1 MTPERTD
8 RQSDA
13 PEPAPDQAQK
23 RKTTALSRRALIT
36 GGTMLGVGVAAAAI
50 AATRPG
56 SGSSAA
62 TGQATPSA
70 SSTAQPVLRSF
81 VSSDL
86 TVPAITSWKTG
97 TTAPGFVFVTQQV
110 TGFNGAIVRENG
122 EPVWIEPTKANV
134 TDLKVQTYRGEPVL
148 TYWTGKSTGGHG
160 AGQGKILDPTYAT
173 IATVS
178 AGNGLDADLHE
189 FNLTDRGTA
198 LVTVYATKPADLS
211 SIGGPKNGYLY
222 DCHVQE
228 IDVETGKVLLDWDA
242 LDHIPVSETYLG
254 LTQDAGHDGTTAGR
268 AFDAYHL
275 NAVEEDGD
283 RLLVSARHTHTIY
296 SIDRATGDV
305 KWRFGGKKSD
315 IAVQKDAVFA
325 WQHDVRRHDDG
336 TITLFDNHLY
346 SGTDGASRGLKFSL
360 DTGET
365 TATLEQEYRYDNH
378 LGTAMGSVQV
388 LQNGNV
394 LVGWG
399 TDPAVTEFT
408 AAGDAVYEATLGA
421 ISYRAS
427 RHAWVA
433 HPTTAPSVAVR
444 SEGDGMRVFASWNGA
459 TEVRSWRVL
468 ASTSGEPAPV
478 GTVKRSGFETSLL
491 VKQAQ
496 HVAVQALDANG
507 EVLAASKTISV

>member
-1 MTPERTD
+1 MTPEKTD
-8 RQSDA
+8 RL
-13 PEPAPDQAQK
+13 PAAE
-23 RKTTALSRRALIT
+23 KTPALSRRALIT
-36 GGTMLGVGVAAAAI
+36 GGSMLGVGLAAGAF
-50 AATRPG
+50 AATRG
-56 SGSSAA
+56 ESGSSAA
-62 TGQATPSA
+62 TRQPTPSA

-86 TVPAITSWKTG
+86 TSPAITSWKTG
-97 TTAPGFVFVTQQV
+97 TTAPGFLFVTQQV
-110 TGFNGAIVRENG
+110 KGFNGSIVRENG
-122 EPVWIEPTKANV
+122 EPVWIEPTQANV
-134 TDLKVQTYRGEPVL
+134 TDLKVQTYQGKPVL

-160 AGQGKILDPTYAT
+160 AGSGKILDATYAT

-178 AGNGLDADLHE
+178 AGNDLDADLHE

-198 LVTVYATKPADLS
+198 LITIYATKPADLS
-211 SIGGPKNGYLY
+211 SIGGAKNGYVY

-268 AFDAYHL
+268 AFDAYHF

-305 KWRFGGKKSD
+305 RWRFGGKKSD
-315 IAVQKDAVFA
+315 IAVPKDAVFA
-325 WQHDVRRHDDG
+325 WQHDVRRHEDG

-346 SGTDGASRGLKFSL
+346 SGTDGESRGMKFSL
-360 DTGET
+360 NAAET
-365 TATLEQEYRYDNH
+365 TATLEQAYSYDKH
-378 LGTAMGSVQV
+378 LGTAMGSVQ
-388 LQNGNV
+388 LLPNGNV

-408 AAGDAVYEATLGA
+408 AAGDAVYEAALGA

-427 RHAWVA
+427 RHSWVA
-433 HPTTAPSVAVR
+433 HPTTAPAVAVR

-459 TEVRSWRVL
+459 TEVHSWRVL
-468 ASTSGEPAPV
+468 AASTGEPVPV

-496 HVAVQALDANG
+496 RVAVQALDANG
-507 EVLAASKTISV
+507 EVLGASKTIDT